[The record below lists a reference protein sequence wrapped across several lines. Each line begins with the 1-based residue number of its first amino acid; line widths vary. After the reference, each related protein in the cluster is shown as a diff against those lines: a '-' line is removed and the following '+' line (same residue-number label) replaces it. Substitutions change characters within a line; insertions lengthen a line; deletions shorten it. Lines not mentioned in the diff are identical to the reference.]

1 MATPVFTWE
10 NVHTLAVVSHAVV
23 VVVMTKLE
31 AVLPTNAPT
40 VPVRPVPPVHAM
52 IGTPPGLATKKPDG
66 KLMVMAFDEIGAP
79 VGSVKVTVTA
89 PVPDA
94 YAWLGVVAVIV
105 QVDRVTWPPRRPEAK
120 AVLGLSRTVDTVTD
134 VAPAVGTPVF
144 TWENV
149 HTLAVVSHA
158 VVVVVMTK
166 LVAVL
171 PTNAP
176 TVPVRPVPPEHDM
189 IGTPPGLATKK
200 PDGKL
205 MVMAFDEIGAP
216 LGSVKVTV
224 TAPVPDAYAVLGV
237 VAVIVQV
244 DKVTWPPR
252 APAEVGGLC

>member
-1 MATPVFTWE
+1 M
-10 NVHTLAVVSHAVV
+10 LAA
-23 VVVMTKLE
+23 
-31 AVLPTNAPT
+31 
-40 VPVRPVPPVHAM
+40 
-52 IGTPPGLATKKPDG
+52 
-66 KLMVMAFDEIGAP
+66 
-79 VGSVKVTVTA
+79 
-89 PVPDA
+89 
-94 YAWLGVVAVIV
+94 
-105 QVDRVTWPPRRPEAK
+105 VTWPPRGPEAK
-120 AVLGLSRTVDTVTD
+120 AVLAMSLTDETVT
-134 VAPAVGTPVF
+134 ATELPIGTPVF

-171 PTNAP
+171 PTNAA
-176 TVPVRPVPPEHDM
+176 TVPVRPVPPVHAM
-189 IGTPPGLATKK
+189 IGTPPELAMKK

-205 MVMAFDEIGAP
+205 MVMAFEPIGAP